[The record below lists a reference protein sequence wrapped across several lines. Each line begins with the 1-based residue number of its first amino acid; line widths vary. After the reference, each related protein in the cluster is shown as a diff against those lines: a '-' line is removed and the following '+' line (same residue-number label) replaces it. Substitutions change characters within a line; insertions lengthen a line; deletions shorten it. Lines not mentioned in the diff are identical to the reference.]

1 MTRLVAA
8 ILILFAVLI
17 GLKATNP
24 SLLQSNL
31 LSQGDSATPP
41 TRNTGFSSEA
51 TGTTANGRV
60 SAAGLNAPNQTNAGN
75 QVGIANTTPLPLRTQ
90 SAVQG
95 AW

>member
-17 GLKATNP
+17 GLKASNP

-31 LSQGDSATPP
+31 LIQGNNPTPP

-51 TGTTANGRV
+51 TGAATTNNAGV
-60 SAAGLNAPNQTNAGN
+60 SSNFNAPNQVNTSNP
-75 QVGIANTTPLPLRTQ
+75 VGANTTPLPPRPLR
-90 SAVQG
+90 AVPG
-95 AW
+95 GW